1 MKIDRWYTFGSYR
14 THADAGRC
22 CLSGSSVIF
31 RLGLEVFL
39 AAAPDDVSVSVS
51 GAGAGVRVDVSVVIL
66 VDVSFAA
73 LVAVA
78 VVAMFAVVDVADVKF
93 LEDF

>member
-1 MKIDRWYTFGSYR
+1 MKIDRWYTFGNYR

-39 AAAPDDVSVSVS
+39 AAAPDDVSVS